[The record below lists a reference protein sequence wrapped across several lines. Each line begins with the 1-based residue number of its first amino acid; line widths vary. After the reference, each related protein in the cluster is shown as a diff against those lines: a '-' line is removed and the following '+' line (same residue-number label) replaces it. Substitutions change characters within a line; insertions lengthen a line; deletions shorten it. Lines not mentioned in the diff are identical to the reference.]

1 MSGVWVWVVVG
12 LGRGQSLVFSI
23 KTPLRLLLLLLL
35 ERFSVP
41 DDLVAGERFLMAHAV
56 TVFVVVRVESNSGGG
71 GVGGGV
77 GNRVQ
82 FSVVKTVRFCFSLL
96 FFCFC

>member
-1 MSGVWVWVVVG
+1 MWVVVG

-23 KTPLRLLLLLLL
+23 KTPLRLLL

-71 GVGGGV
+71 RVGGGV